1 MMLQA
6 PDNIQP
12 QPLLT
17 PEEARVCERTLA
29 ALGLLDAA
37 RALGDGGN
45 AGARGG

>member
-1 MMLQA
+1 MLQA
-6 PDNIQP
+6 PRGVRP

-37 RALGDGGN
+37 LALGDGGN